1 MVGRVKIKNV
11 SLSPNKNAFS
21 LLESIMAL
29 LVTIII
35 FTMIPFL
42 LQTEKKILNVT
53 NISHSAEWHIF
64 VKQLRE
70 EIGNGKIHIR
80 SDNKF
85 CSISNK
91 EICYEFYKDVI
102 RKQVDGKGH
111 ETLLTNVAQ
120 FSMYL
125 NDAELSLK
133 IKTTANKNF
142 TTMLMMER
150 E

>member
-1 MVGRVKIKNV
+1 MAGQIKTKNV

-21 LLESIMAL
+21 LLESIVAL

-42 LQTEKKILNVT
+42 LQTEKKILNAT

-64 VKQLRE
+64 MKQLRE
-70 EIGNGKIHIR
+70 EVLDREVQIL

-85 CSISNK
+85 CSISSK
-91 EICYEFYKDVI
+91 EVCYEFYKDII

-111 ETLLTNVAQ
+111 ETLLTNVTQ
-120 FSMYL
+120 FSLSL

-133 IKTTANKNF
+133 IRTTANKNF
-142 TTMLMMER
+142 TTRLALER